1 MATKLKEVDAV
12 IVGLG
17 WTGGILAKELTE
29 AGLKVVALER
39 GAMRSPEQD
48 FAVPIVRDELRFVVR
63 HDLMQNT
70 ARDTLTI
77 RNNPSQDAL
86 PMRRLGSFLPG
97 EVVGGS
103 AVHWSGHTWRWTDM
117 EFKVRSMYEERYGK
131 NFIPADMTV
140 QDWGITY
147 AELEPYYDKFEC
159 TAAVS
164 GKAGNIN
171 GEILPGGNPF
181 EAPRAREYPLPPLT
195 PILASEMFTQAAKNN
210 GYHPFPRPA
219 ANASRAYTNPDGSKF
234 GACQYCGYCQR
245 FGCEANAKGSPL
257 TTVIPIAMR
266 NPNFELRTYSWV
278 TKVLKASDGK
288 RVSGVA
294 YTSLLNGEEF
304 EQPAGLVLLCAYA
317 INNVHLM
324 LLSGIGEPYDP
335 VAQKGVIGKNYCYQT
350 GASAT
355 LFFEGRHFNP
365 FMSAGGSNAT
375 IDDFN
380 INWDFDRGKHGFVGG
395 YNVAGGFNTALPI
408 GHRPVP
414 RGTPQ
419 WGKARKAATA
429 KWYQTAM
436 NIGASGSVMANRYN
450 YYDLDP
456 TYRNAFGQPLMRMT
470 FDYKENEHKMGRHA
484 AQVVNDIAK
493 SMNPTRL
500 NEATARTRC
509 GAVSEHAQ
517 YWRHH
522 HGHQSARQRLEQIP
536 AELGLLQPV
545 RGRRQ
550 RVSTQCV
557 VQSDRAGG
565 RARLLDGG
573 RDQESLPQGS
583 RATGAGMS
591 GLAMRAIA
599 WIPVMLVGAV
609 SVAHAGGD
617 PARGEKLYEDCVA
630 CHPIERSVHG
640 IGPTLYGILGRKA
653 GEMADYRYSRALRG
667 SGIRWTA
674 G

>member
-1 MATKLKEVDAV
+1 MTTKLKEVDAV

-29 AGLKVVALER
+29 AGLRVVALER
-39 GAMRSPEQD
+39 GAIRSPEKD

-97 EVVGGS
+97 EGVGGS

-117 EFKVRSMYEERYGK
+117 EFKVRSMYEEHYGK
-131 NFIPADMTV
+131 NFIPTDMTV
-140 QDWGITY
+140 QDWGISY
-147 AELEPYYDKFEC
+147 AELEPYYDKFEY

-171 GEILPGGNPF
+171 SQILPGGNPF
-181 EAPRAREYPLPPLT
+181 EAPRTREYPLPPLT

-210 GYHPFPRPA
+210 GYHPFPRPS

-266 NPNFELRTYSWV
+266 NPNFELRSYSWV
-278 TKVLKASDGK
+278 TKVLKTTDGK
-288 RVSGVA
+288 RASGVT
-294 YTSLLNGEEF
+294 YTNLLNGEEF
-304 EQPAGLVLLCAYA
+304 EQPADLVLLCAYA

-350 GASAT
+350 GAGAT
-355 LFFEGRHFNP
+355 LFFEDRHFNP

-408 GHRPVP
+408 GYRPVP

-419 WGKARKAATA
+419 WGKAWKTATA

-436 NIGASGSVMANRYN
+436 NISASGSVMANRYN

-484 AQVVNDIAK
+484 AQVINDIAK

-500 NEATARTRC
+500 NEATVRTHWTVVPYQSTHNTGGTIM
-509 GAVSEHAQ
+509 GANPRDSALNK
-517 YWRHH
+517 YL
-522 HGHQSARQRLEQIP
+522 QSWDCHNLF
-536 AELGLLQPV
+536 V
-545 RGRRQ
+545 
-550 RVSTQCV
+550 
-557 VQSDRAGG
+557 
-565 RARLLDGG
+565 
-573 RDQESLPQGS
+573 
-583 RATGAGMS
+583 
-591 GLAMRAIA
+591 
-599 WIPVMLVGAV
+599 VGANV
-609 SVAHAGGD
+609 FPHNASYN
-617 PARGEKLYEDCVA
+617 PT
-630 CHPIERSVHG
+630 
-640 IGPTLYGILGRKA
+640 GPVG
-653 GEMADYRYSRALRG
+653 ALAY
-667 SGIRWTA
+667 WTA
-674 G
+674 DAIKNRYLKDPRPLVPA